1 MADRTIMQDN
11 QGNRNGEVRIA
22 NDVISVIAGMALSD
36 VQGVYIDGRLP
47 EAFIDKSNSKNIMK
61 AIKVDVNEGRV
72 IVSIGISVE
81 YGKIVPEICSEIQ
94 DKIKNAVNTMTGF
107 EVARV
112 DVTVDDLIIKKEPKG
127 DNKK

>member
-107 EVARV
+107 EVERV
-112 DVTVDDLIIKKEPKG
+112 DVTVEDLIIKKEPKG